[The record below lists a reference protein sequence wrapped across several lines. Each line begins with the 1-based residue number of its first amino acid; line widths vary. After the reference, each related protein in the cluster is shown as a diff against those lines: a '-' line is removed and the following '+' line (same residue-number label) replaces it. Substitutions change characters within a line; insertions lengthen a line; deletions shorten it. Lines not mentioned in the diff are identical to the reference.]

1 MTTDEHADTVAASPT
16 GRRSAM
22 VTAAAC
28 FVATLL
34 VPLGGQLA
42 RAFRAGNDRPAAP
55 ADASAR
61 GRTPAAWLSA
71 SARAA
76 ARRVAGFASGFEDA
90 GAVAGLVRSPIQ
102 GLLTRLFGYGN
113 ERVVVGRG
121 GWLFYRPEVEAL
133 TRPGFLAAGPARA
146 RESDPR
152 PAIADF
158 ARQLRA
164 RGITLVLMPAPG
176 KASVEPERL
185 SPRLETA
192 AGPVEDASLAGFAAE
207 MERDGVA
214 LLDPAAALWRA
225 KAASRSPLYL
235 ATDTHWRPQGAA
247 LAAAELARLVRERV
261 RLPQAA
267 DPGYRLEA
275 SSVTGA
281 GDLAGMLALPR
292 WAAFAGERVGLE
304 QVLDRADRFCRPRP
318 DADVLLL
325 GDSFANVFSYAAMG
339 WGEAAGLAERL
350 AYELRRPVDVIERN
364 DDGAFATRAILA
376 HELAMGRDRL
386 AGKRVVIWEFAARE
400 LSVGDWRILPLEL
413 RRPVPARFLVPPRG
427 TSVVASGTI
436 AAMAP
441 IPRPRSAPY
450 ADYVVGLHLV
460 DVGTSG
466 RDGNGEALVFMWAM
480 RARELTPAARLRVG
494 DRVTLRLRPWA
505 DVEAEVSYAS
515 RGELLEG
522 DLMLQEPCWGE
533 EVRD

>member
-1 MTTDEHADTVAASPT
+1 MTTDERTDAVGAPPT
-16 GRRSAM
+16 GRRPAM
-22 VTAAAC
+22 ATAAVC
-28 FVATLL
+28 FAATLL
-34 VPLGGQLA
+34 APLGGQLVQTLRA
-42 RAFRAGNDRPAAP
+42 REARPVAATGAEAP
-55 ADASAR
+55 
-61 GRTPAAWLSA
+61 GRTPAARLSA
-71 SARAA
+71 GAGAAARAA
-76 ARRVAGFASGFEDA
+76 VGFASGFEDA
-90 GAVAGLVRSPIQ
+90 GAVAGIVRPQVQ
-102 GLLTRLFGYGN
+102 GLLTRLLRYGN
-113 ERVVVGRG
+113 ERVVAGRG

-133 TRPGFLAAGPARA
+133 TRFGFLAAGPARGRA
-146 RESDPR
+146 SDPL
-152 PAIADF
+152 PAIVDF

-185 SPRLETA
+185 SSRLDA
-192 AGPVEDASLAGFAAE
+192 ALGPVEDASLAGFAAE

-214 LLDPAAALWRA
+214 VFDPAAALWRA
-225 KAASRSPLYL
+225 QATAQAPLYL
-235 ATDTHWRPQGAA
+235 ATDTHWRPEGAA
-247 LAAAELARLVRERV
+247 LAAAALARFVRERV

-275 SSVTGA
+275 SSATGE

-304 QVLDRADRFCRPRP
+304 QVVDRADRFCRPRP
-318 DADVLLL
+318 DADILLL

-400 LSVGDWRILPLEL
+400 LSVGDWRILPVEL
-413 RRPVPARFLVPPRG
+413 RRPVPGRFLVPARG

-460 DVGTSG
+460 DVGIG
-466 RDGNGEALVFMWAM
+466 ARDGNGEALVFMWAM

-533 EVRD
+533 EVRN